1 MTGGLFG
8 GGSIFF
14 HPEMAIIRLFQT
26 HIKLLTRDF
35 RSTPNHQRKHPHK
48 PPFRPWQALSSA
60 SSLGSQ
66 PGHSSHRSTPVW
78 MDTWTSFSSL
88 FRPLEF
94 KFSPFWSPEDPSSLL
109 LRREHHTEQRQHHPA
124 FWDPETRTPCHPLSP
139 RRSNDRH
146 QGVVVRAVERPTS
159 VTDRPV
165 GPHLSGG

>member
-1 MTGGLFG
+1 
-8 GGSIFF
+8 
-14 HPEMAIIRLFQT
+14 MAIIRLFQT

-48 PPFRPWQALSSA
+48 TSLPTLAGSFISIFVGFTAGPLEPSLHPGLDGHLDLFFLPFQAFGA
-60 SSLGSQ
+60 S
-66 PGHSSHRSTPVW
+66 SSHRFGARRTLLL
-78 MDTWTSFSSL
+78 SFSEENTT
-88 FRPLEF
+88 RN
-94 KFSPFWSPEDPSSLL
+94 KGNTT
-109 LRREHHTEQRQHHPA
+109 RR
-124 FWDPETRTPCHPLSP
+124 FGIPETRTPRHPLSP

>member
-88 FRPLEF
+88 FRPLELQVLTV
-94 KFSPFWSPEDPSSLL
+94 FWSPEDFFSPS
-109 LRREHHTEQRQHHPA
+109 PK
-124 FWDPETRTPCHPLSP
+124 RTPHGTKATPPGVLGSRNPNAAPPPFTETLERSTSRRRGP
-139 RRSNDRH
+139 RRGTSNLGD
-146 QGVVVRAVERPTS
+146 
-159 VTDRPV
+159 
-165 GPHLSGG
+165 